1 MRTNIDIDDELMEK
15 TMAATNTTTKKA
27 AVEASMRLAVR
38 LKAQEGIR
46 ALRGKVKWEGNL
58 DKMRQGRFLN
68 WQEDAEKAGLKART
82 LSELISRKQKAS

>member
-1 MRTNIDIDDELMEK
+1 VRTNIDIDDELMKK

-27 AVEASMRLAVR
+27 AVEASMRLAVQ

-58 DKMRQGRFLN
+58 DEMRQGRYLN
-68 WQEDAEKAGLKART
+68 WQDDADKEGLKGRT
-82 LSELISRKQKAS
+82 LSELISKQEKAS